1 MRDDLGW
8 QGKVTKKNP
17 ILYLFYKCRRESLG
31 EIRNTRLLLC
41 SASPNRMNSQTFDH
55 ALYSQIVKATFDA
68 IKQAEIFLPADVK
81 SAICSAM
88 ERERNPVAKSE
99 LRNILDNL
107 SRAEELKLPICQDT
121 GVPVI
126 YLTLPPDIPYCEPL
140 LDAIRDGVRKAT
152 SEVPL
157 RPNVVDPITRENTG
171 DNTGAGMPSIHV
183 SPGSQLAITVLPKGA
198 GAENMSRIAML
209 LPTEK
214 AGIPKF
220 IAETM
225 LIAGGR
231 PCPPVILG
239 VGIGG
244 TFDQAASL
252 AKEALL
258 LPVDTMDRFEQEL
271 CDTVNKLGIGP
282 MGLGGDTTAIA
293 VKVKRACCH
302 TASLPVAV
310 NVQCWASRRA
320 TVVVPR

>member
-1 MRDDLGW
+1 M
-8 QGKVTKKNP
+8 QP
-17 ILYLFYKCRRESLG
+17 IVR
-31 EIRNTRLLLC
+31 
-41 SASPNRMNSQTFDH
+41 ARMNTNAIDQV
-55 ALYSQIVKATFDA
+55 LYRNIVKATCNA
-68 IKQAEIFLPADVK
+68 IRQAQIFLPADVK
-81 SAICSAM
+81 SAIFNAM
-88 ERERNPVAKSE
+88 ERETSPVAKSE

-126 YLTLPPDIPYCEPL
+126 YLTIPPNVPYCTAL
-140 LDAIRDGVRKAT
+140 LDAIRDGVRMAT
-152 SEVPL
+152 KVVPL
-157 RPNVVDPITRENTG
+157 RPNAVDPVSRENTG
-171 DNTGAGMPSIHV
+171 DNTGTGMPSIHV
-183 SPGSQLAITVLPKGA
+183 NPGSQLTITVLPKGA

-209 LPTEK
+209 LPSEK
-214 AGIPKF
+214 ASIPKF
-220 IAETM
+220 VAETM
-225 LIAGGR
+225 LVAGGR

-244 TFDQAASL
+244 TFDQVASL

-258 LPVDTMDRFEQEL
+258 LPVDTMDLFEQDL

-293 VKVKRACCH
+293 VKVKRASCH

-320 TVVVPR
+320 TVVVPL